1 MENEKA
7 LNNAPAENAGNA
19 ISGADTAKENIVTA
33 DENPAEALPCS
44 ADNNKDTPAAEQ
56 VTEEHPR
63 ETEGVA
69 EECAEGAVVSDVQA
83 DECEDIADGS
93 PTELAEDGANGETAE
108 LAEDGA
114 NRDTAELAV
123 SEGVS
128 EEALA
133 NGEVTEEAP
142 AEAYATEAESCEVT
156 EENATENATD
166 NAEPDETADGE
177 ASESVGNADTDDGEE
192 QSEGDTEI
200 VEIATELVSEDG
212 TPTVIY
218 SEDGTPLSVS
228 ETTEPAEESPTEE
241 AEEDAEQ
248 GEAEQTEAPEQ
259 SDEQIEQAEGAS
271 AANEVKK
278 APEAVADGDGDEDK
292 TVYNPEKPRF
302 VDTLFEFTELFVFT
316 LVGVLLVVTFL
327 FRHSIVSG
335 DSMENTLTSKDVL
348 IISDFLYTPKVNDIV
363 IIDTTSHKTAMEKLI
378 VKRIIALEG
387 QTVRI
392 QADGVYV
399 DGKRT
404 SKEYEYTDGLKYSY
418 STEPRSIYTE
428 NKDFYNLVIGKD
440 YYEITVPEGEIFVLG
455 DHRNLSSDS
464 RQNGTFDA
472 DAILGR
478 ALFRVYPN
486 FGDIDSAE

>member
-1 MENEKA
+1 MKNEKA
-7 LNNAPAENAGNA
+7 LNNAPAENAGNE

-44 ADNNKDTPAAEQ
+44 ADNNKDTPTAEQ

-93 PTELAEDGANGETAE
+93 PTELAEDGDNG
-108 LAEDGA
+108 
-114 NRDTAELAV
+114 DTAELAV

-128 EEALA
+128 EEACA
-133 NGEVTEEAP
+133 GGEAAEEHTAGEP
-142 AEAYATEAESCEVT
+142 AETHATEAESAEVT
-156 EENATENATD
+156 EENATENA
-166 NAEPDETADGE
+166 ESDETADGE
-177 ASESVGNADTDDGEE
+177 ASESVGNADTEDGEEQSEDGEE

-218 SEDGTPLSVS
+218 SEDGTPLSIG
-228 ETTEPAEESPTEE
+228 ETTVPSPAEESPTEE
-241 AEEDAEQ
+241 AEEDADAEQ
-248 GEAEQTEAPEQ
+248 GEAEETEAPEEN
-259 SDEQIEQAEGAS
+259 DEQTEQAEGAS
-271 AANEVKK
+271 ATNEAKK
-278 APEAVADGDGDEDK
+278 APDAVAEGDGDEDK

-363 IIDTTSHKTAMEKLI
+363 IIDTTSHKTKMEKLI

-464 RQNGTFDA
+464 RQNGTFDV

>member
-1 MENEKA
+1 MKNEKA
-7 LNNAPAENAGNA
+7 LNNAPAENAGNE

-44 ADNNKDTPAAEQ
+44 ADNNKDTPTAEQ

-69 EECAEGAVVSDVQA
+69 EECADGAEAIDVQA
-83 DECEDIADGS
+83 DECEDIADGN
-93 PTELAEDGANGETAE
+93 PTELAEDS
-108 LAEDGA
+108 A

-128 EEALA
+128 EETLV
-133 NGEVTEEAP
+133 NSEVTEEAP
-142 AEAYATEAESCEVT
+142 AEAHATEAESAEVT
-156 EENATENATD
+156 EENATENA
-166 NAEPDETADGE
+166 ESDETADGE
-177 ASESVGNADTDDGEE
+177 ASESVENADTEDGEE

-228 ETTEPAEESPTEE
+228 ETTEPAPAEESPTEE
-241 AEEDAEQ
+241 AEDAAEVEQ
-248 GEAEQTEAPEQ
+248 SEAEETEAPEQ
-259 SDEQIEQAEGAS
+259 SDEQTEQAEGAS
-271 AANEVKK
+271 PANEAKK
-278 APEAVADGDGDEDK
+278 APDATADGDGDEDK

-335 DSMENTLTSKDVL
+335 PSMENTLMDKDVL
-348 IISDFLYTPKVNDIV
+348 IISDFLYTPEVNDIV
-363 IIDTTSHKTAMEKLI
+363 IIDTTNHKTEMEKLI

-404 SKEYEYTDGLKYSY
+404 NKEYEYTDGLKYSY

-486 FGDIDSAE
+486 FGDPDSAE

>member
-1 MENEKA
+1 MKNEKA
-7 LNNAPAENAGNA
+7 LNNAPAENAGNE

-44 ADNNKDTPAAEQ
+44 ADNNKDTPTAEQ

-93 PTELAEDGANGETAE
+93 PTELAEDGDNG
-108 LAEDGA
+108 
-114 NRDTAELAV
+114 DTAELAV

-128 EEALA
+128 EEACA
-133 NGEVTEEAP
+133 GGEAAEEHTAGEP
-142 AEAYATEAESCEVT
+142 AETHATEAESAEVT
-156 EENATENATD
+156 EENATENA
-166 NAEPDETADGE
+166 ESDETADGE
-177 ASESVGNADTDDGEE
+177 ASESVGNADTEDGEE

-218 SEDGTPLSVS
+218 SEDGTPLSIG
-228 ETTEPAEESPTEE
+228 ETTVPSPAEESPTEE
-241 AEEDAEQ
+241 AEEDADAEQ
-248 GEAEQTEAPEQ
+248 GEAEETEAPEEN
-259 SDEQIEQAEGAS
+259 DEQTEQAEGAS
-271 AANEVKK
+271 ATNEAKK
-278 APEAVADGDGDEDK
+278 APDAVAEGDGDEDK

-363 IIDTTSHKTAMEKLI
+363 IIDTTSHKTKMEKLI

-464 RQNGTFDA
+464 RQNGTFDV